1 MLYSIGE
8 MAKLLSLPASTLRY
22 YDQEGLL
29 PGLTRSPGGTR
40 MFTETDYKALMVID
54 CLKQSGLSIKEIKS
68 FMELAAGG
76 DETIGDR
83 LALFRGRKAALE
95 AQIEELQE
103 TLALLAY
110 KCWYYETA
118 QAAGTEDAVRDL
130 PPDRVPAAHRAAMA
144 RLEVRR
150 LAEEETG
157 K

>member
-1 MLYSIGE
+1 
-8 MAKLLSLPASTLRY
+8 
-22 YDQEGLL
+22 
-29 PGLTRSPGGTR
+29 
-40 MFTETDYKALMVID
+40 
-54 CLKQSGLSIKEIKS
+54 
-68 FMELAAGG
+68 MELAAGG

-103 TLALLAY
+103 TLALLSY

-118 QAAGTEDAVRDL
+118 QAAGTEDAVQNL
-130 PPDRVPAAHRAAMA
+130 PPDQVPEAHRAAMA